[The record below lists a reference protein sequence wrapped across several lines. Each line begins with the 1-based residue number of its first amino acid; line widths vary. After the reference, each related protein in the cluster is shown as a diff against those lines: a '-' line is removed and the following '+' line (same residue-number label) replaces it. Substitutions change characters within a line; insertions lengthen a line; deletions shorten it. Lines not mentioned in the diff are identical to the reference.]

1 MGGLRLTVFGTG
13 YLGTVHAACL
23 AQAGFEVLGVD
34 TDRGRVAALSA
45 GRPGIGEP
53 GVEAMLCR
61 GLASGRL
68 SFTTSYQ
75 AAAVFGDAHFIC
87 VGTRRRHD
95 GSAGHNLCQLEACLE
110 TLAPMLS
117 SDDLLVVKSM
127 VPMGAAARLT
137 ELCGPA
143 ELAWNPGLLR
153 AGHAVPDAVA
163 PDRIIAAVASGR
175 AERILREVYA
185 VQISAGVPFV
195 TTDSATPG

>member
-1 MGGLRLTVFGTG
+1 MDALRLTVFGTG

-23 AQAGFEVLGVD
+23 AQAGFEVLGVG

-45 GRPGIGEP
+45 GRPGIDEP

-87 VGTRRRHD
+87 VGT
-95 GSAGHNLCQLEACLE
+95 HNLYRLEACLE

-127 VPMGAAARLT
+127 VPTGIAARLT

-195 TTDSATPG
+195 TTDSVTPG